1 MDSWPV
7 EIWTIS
13 LLEEAPSVL
22 SEDEAAR
29 TARLRFEADRVRWT
43 RARSA
48 LRRVLAEYTG
58 QAPGDLS
65 FDVGEHGKP
74 SLRQAKCAA
83 GIEFN
88 LSHAGDWAL
97 IAVSRQVPVGV
108 DIERF
113 RERVD
118 MGALLRRL
126 GEIDIPENRA
136 AQLQEWTR
144 REAKS
149 KAVGGALFDIPSEDV
164 RVALLEAPSGYA
176 ASVALTGFEPAPVYR
191 IRIPS

>member
-1 MDSWPV
+1 
-7 EIWTIS
+7 
-13 LLEEAPSVL
+13 
-22 SEDEAAR
+22 
-29 TARLRFEADRVRWT
+29 
-43 RARSA
+43 
-48 LRRVLAEYTG
+48 
-58 QAPGDLS
+58 
-65 FDVGEHGKP
+65 
-74 SLRQAKCAA
+74 
-83 GIEFN
+83 
-88 LSHAGDWAL
+88 
-97 IAVSRQVPVGV
+97 
-108 DIERF
+108 
-113 RERVD
+113 